1 MTDAYSVLIIGK
13 ENYMKKFKEYLKE
26 PWFAYTFA
34 ACTAVLLYIVLSH
47 LPSLGKAV
55 NSVLA
60 FLAPVIIGIIT
71 AYLLNPVSSFFE
83 KRVFKKMKSDTGRH
97 TAGVILTLVCIV
109 LAIVLL
115 LVALIPSLVQSVS
128 KLVTDWDSYLE
139 KLDGLFVKAE
149 ELIGKIGISISISN
163 VSVLIEEGMERV
175 VDFVKKNTNS
185 ILDTAGSIG
194 TGALN
199 IGIGLVFGFCFLA
212 AKKTLVGFVLKV
224 RYAFIDKEKASKND
238 KIWNSCHNIFLRYFG
253 CTLLD
258 AFIVGVATLAFMLV
272 LRLPYAPLIALIVA
286 ITNIIPSVG
295 PIIGGVLGAFFL
307 VLDKPVN
314 ALWFII
320 FACVIQLLD
329 GLVIKPK
336 LFKGSL
342 GIPAVWTLVLII
354 LGGKIAGMLGIL
366 LAIPVAAIVVILYNE
381 IVVPKLDS
389 RTDRINIKGEET
401 NEETRQHLQDS
412 NQT

>member
-1 MTDAYSVLIIGK
+1 
-13 ENYMKKFKEYLKE
+13 MKKLKTYLAK

-34 ACTAVLLYIVLSH
+34 ACVAILFYVIIANLPAVGHAIKTA
-47 LPSLGKAV
+47 
-55 NSVLA
+55 LA

-83 KRVFKKMKSDTGRH
+83 KKLFKKVKSESGRH
-97 TAGVILTLVCIV
+97 TGGVILTLILIILILV
-109 LAIVLL
+109 LI

-128 KLVTDWDSYLE
+128 KLVTNWDSYLS

-149 ELIGKIGISISISN
+149 ELLGKIGISITVSN
-163 VSVLIEEGMERV
+163 LSSLVEESLGML
-175 VDFVKKNTNS
+175 VDFVKNNTKT
-185 ILDTAGSIG
+185 ILNTAGSIG

-212 AKKTLVGFVLKV
+212 AKKTLIGVILKI
-224 RYAFIDKEKASKND
+224 RYAFINKENADKND
-238 KIWNSCHNIFLRYFG
+238 KIWKSCHEIFLSYFG

-258 AFIVGVATLAFMLV
+258 AFIVGVATLIFMLV
-272 LRLPYAPLIALIVA
+272 FRLPYAPLIALIVA

-307 VLDKPVN
+307 VLDKPIN
-314 ALWFII
+314 ALWFVI
-320 FACVIQLLD
+320 FACAIQLLD
-329 GLVIKPK
+329 GLVIKPR

-354 LGGKIAGMLGIL
+354 LGGKVAGMLGIL
-366 LAIPVAAIVVILYNE
+366 LAIPFAAILVILYKE
-381 IVVPKLDS
+381 ILVPKLNK
-389 RTDRINIKGEET
+389 RTERINLTSGES
-401 NEETRQHLQDS
+401 DI
-412 NQT
+412 